1 MIEREGKESTFFSF
15 HLFHLH
21 GALPPSLLG
30 LLTWEL
36 CVCVWRGGE
45 GGHRNKETSQ

>member
-15 HLFHLH
+15 HLFYLH
-21 GALPPSLLG
+21 GAPRSSLLG

-36 CVCVWRGGE
+36 CVCGG
-45 GGHRNKETSQ
+45 G